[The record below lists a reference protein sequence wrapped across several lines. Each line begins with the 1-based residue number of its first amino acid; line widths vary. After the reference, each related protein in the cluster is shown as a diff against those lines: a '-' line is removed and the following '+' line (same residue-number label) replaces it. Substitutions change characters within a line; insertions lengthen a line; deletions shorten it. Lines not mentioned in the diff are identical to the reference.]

1 MSRMPQGYYIHR
13 LMRNLPIV
21 PLLALQLA
29 APALQA
35 QQDSSVPPAVPDSA
49 AVSEEPP
56 GRSRS
61 VQWYHAV
68 AVAGL
73 LAGASLLDRPI
84 REDLQEGRS
93 ETLNGLARATRRVGQ
108 VEVYATVGLGTIAA
122 GLVLDNPRVTRAG
135 GRITASLTAAGL
147 SSTLI
152 KQMVGRARPNRATG
166 PYEFEPF
173 SGDQAFPSGHTTMAF
188 ALATSVSD
196 EIHEVWATIPLYLA
210 ATATGWS
217 RMNDNKHWFSDVLG
231 GALIG
236 HAAAK
241 LMNGRWRVFGFQ
253 QPRFLI
259 SPQGAPALG
268 WSIPLTKAPPR
279 APVAR

>member
-13 LMRNLPIV
+13 SMRNLLFV

-35 QQDSSVPPAVPDSA
+35 QQDSVPLALPASSP
-49 AVSEEPP
+49 VSEEPP

-61 VQWYHAV
+61 VQWYHAA
-68 AVAGL
+68 AVAGI

-93 ETLNGLARATRRVGQ
+93 EKLNGLARATRRMGQ
-108 VEVYATVGLGTIAA
+108 VEVYATVGLGTVAA
-122 GLVLDNPRVTRAG
+122 GLILDDPRVTRAG

-147 SSTLI
+147 GSTLI
-152 KQMVGRARPNRATG
+152 KQMMGRSRPNRATG

-173 SGDQAFPSGHTTMAF
+173 SGDQAFPSGHTAMAF

-231 GALIG
+231 GALVG

-259 SPQGAPALG
+259 TPHGAPAIG
-268 WSIPLTKAPPR
+268 WSIPLNKAPPR
-279 APVAR
+279 ERAAR